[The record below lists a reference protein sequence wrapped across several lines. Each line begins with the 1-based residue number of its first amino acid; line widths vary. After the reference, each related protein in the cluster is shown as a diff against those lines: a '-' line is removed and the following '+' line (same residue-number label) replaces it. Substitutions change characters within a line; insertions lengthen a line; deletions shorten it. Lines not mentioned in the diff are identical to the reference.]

1 MHHAGT
7 VIGNGENWRGDS
19 AGWGRKEIGKWGEW
33 GMSGTTSGEGREI
46 PTVHFCTLRW
56 RRGWMGWWMGWKDWG
71 VEGKWGDGI
80 SCEIPEVLFFWHY
93 MHQQSSMTQWDTMC
107 SYLMMLSVQIDKQS
121 MAFEALTAV
130 RMVIVSHGVIGWWT
144 HFHAESHLWTS
155 KFCLIID
162 STQGSIS
169 RWSLW
174 GTALT
179 LCLLLLSIPCTV

>member
-1 MHHAGT
+1 MER
-7 VIGNGENWRGDS
+7 IGGG
-19 AGWGRKEIGKWGEW
+19 IVQV
-33 GMSGTTSGEGREI
+33 GEGRRLESG
-46 PTVHFCTLRW
+46 VSGEWVGQHQG
-56 RRGWMGWWMGWKDWG
+56 RGGRFPQCIFALWG
-71 VEGKWGDGI
+71 GGGDGWDGGWDGKI
-80 SCEIPEVLFFWHY
+80 GEWRANEGMGYLVRFLMSFFWHY